1 MSLHTFGDSHSI
13 YGFNHIDN
21 INIHWMGPLL
31 CYTFGKKKL
40 DILNIRDYDVKDND
54 SIIFCLGEIDC
65 RAHIHKYVNE
75 NISFQT
81 IIDDIIENYFE
92 AIKLN
97 IEGYKN
103 IKVIIY
109 NVLPPGNVSNVHTEH
124 EINTYILVK
133 TKNHIPWKGSNNE
146 RMQYHLYFN
155 QKLKEYCEKN
165 NFIFMDI
172 YDKYCDENGLLKKE
186 LSDGNVHI
194 SDPIYIKEF
203 LINNNIN

>member
-1 MSLHTFGDSHSI
+1 MYSLGRVI
-13 YGFNHIDN
+13 IMLY
-21 INIHWMGPLL
+21 
-31 CYTFGKKKL
+31 FGKKKL
-40 DILNIRDYDVKDND
+40 DILNIRNYGVKDND
-54 SIIFCLGEIDC
+54 SVIFCFGEIDC
-65 RAHIHKYVNE
+65 RAHIHIYVNE

-97 IEGYKN
+97 INGYKN

-109 NVLPPGNVSNVHTEH
+109 NVVPPGDVSNMHTEND
-124 EINTYILVK
+124 IKRYVLVK

-155 QKLKEYCEKN
+155 KKLKEYCEKN
-165 NFIFMDI
+165 HFIFMDI

-194 SDPIYIKEF
+194 KNPVYIKDF
-203 LINNNIN
+203 LMNNNIN